1 MDQRFG
7 TPGGDALGSDAVPAG
22 DEAAVSMKPAPTVLG
37 TILLGLFAP
46 LVCALVSAILV
57 LFVAACLPGAPRSRG
72 LVEWTL
78 RSAPG
83 LAAQV
88 LLQNALLVAWAWGLA
103 RRRPLPARSWLRLH
117 AVRLD
122 TTAYLLLLVLAAGV
136 FALGALAALA
146 GRELGLPANTTA
158 MDRITQMFRSAP
170 GISWLV
176 LVLALGLGPGV
187 GEEIWVRG
195 HVLRSL
201 EGRFRMRWA
210 IVVSAV
216 IFALLHLDPA
226 HMVFALPF
234 GLVFG
239 WLTIRTGSVLP
250 GTICHAFVNS
260 GVNLIRAIALRDPG
274 YVPDVEPGRV
284 SVMEIAQFVGLVAA
298 GLAAGL
304 WLERRFQQAAGPAAA
319 PAEAPGVEEQP

>member
-7 TPGGDALGSDAVPAG
+7 TPEADPLGSGVVPAE
-22 DEAAVSMKPAPTVLG
+22 DETAATVKPAPSVLG
-37 TILLGLFAP
+37 TVLLGILAP
-46 LVCALVSAILV
+46 LACALVSAILV
-57 LFVAACLPGAPRSRG
+57 LFVAACLPGAPRSRA

-83 LAAQV
+83 LAAQM
-88 LLQNALLVAWAWGLA
+88 LLQNALLVAWAWRLA

-117 AVRLD
+117 AVRLNA
-122 TTAYLLLLVLAAGV
+122 TEYLLLLVLAAGV

-146 GRELGLPANTTA
+146 GRELGLPADTTA
-158 MDRITQMFRSAP
+158 MDRITRMFRSAP

-176 LVLALGLGPGV
+176 LVLALGLGPGI

-195 HVLRSL
+195 HLLRSL
-201 EGRFRMRWA
+201 EARFRMRWA

-250 GTICHAFVNS
+250 GILCHAFVNS

-274 YVPDVEPGRV
+274 YVPEVEPGRV
-284 SVMEIAQFVGLVAA
+284 SAMEIGQFVGLIAA

-304 WLERRFQQAAGPAAA
+304 WLEHRFQHASAALTETPT
-319 PAEAPGVEEQP
+319 PTFPPEAP

>member
-7 TPGGDALGSDAVPAG
+7 TPGVDPLGSGAVPAG
-22 DEAAVSMKPAPTVLG
+22 DEAAATVKPAPSVLG
-37 TILLGLFAP
+37 TVLIGLFAP
-46 LVCALVSAILV
+46 LACAMVSAILV
-57 LFVAACLPGAPRSRG
+57 LFVAACLPGAPRSRA

-83 LAAQV
+83 LAAQM
-88 LLQNALLVAWAWGLA
+88 LLQNALLVAWAWRLA

-122 TTAYLLLLVLAAGV
+122 ATAYLLLLVLAAGV

-146 GRELGLPANTTA
+146 GRELGLPADTTA
-158 MDRITQMFRSAP
+158 MDRITQMFQSAP

-201 EGRFRMRWA
+201 EARLRMRWA
-210 IVVSAV
+210 IVASAV

-250 GTICHAFVNS
+250 GILCHVFVNS
-260 GVNLIRAIALRDPG
+260 GVNLIRAIEVRSPG
-274 YVPDVEPGRV
+274 YVDRIQPMAVTSRDIL
-284 SVMEIAQFVGLVAA
+284 SMLGLTAAGVVAA
-298 GLAAGL
+298 VL
-304 WLERRFQQAAGPAAA
+304 LERRFQRAARPGAA
-319 PAEAPGVEEQP
+319 PAEAPGAEERP